1 MKRFGLSVCV
11 VLLSA
16 CLANAQLLWEISGNG
31 LSKKS
36 YLFGTHHLVSVDFL
50 DSIPG
55 IYKAFDACRTVVGEV
70 VVNDPTML
78 KRITDGARMPTHT
91 QMRNLF
97 SAADYAKV
105 DSALQAVLK
114 MGLSDLALLKPAMIS
129 NLYMLAYYQQLFP
142 RASDD
147 WQLDSFFQQIAE
159 QKNIP
164 VVGLETVDDQ
174 IALLYNSQTLE
185 RQAFLLVGMVEQSER
200 AADEIAALNT
210 LYKRGDLDGL
220 LSLYVND
227 STKYAPTQQE
237 MFGMLDER
245 NDAWVRQLP
254 KLMSEQPCFVVVGA
268 LHLAGENGLV
278 ALLRKAGYKV
288 KPVKNGRR

>member
-1 MKRFGLSVCV
+1 M
-11 VLLSA
+11 
-16 CLANAQLLWEISGNG
+16 
-31 LSKKS
+31 
-36 YLFGTHHLVSVDFL
+36 FGTHHLVSVDFL

-97 SAADYAKV
+97 SEADYAKV

-200 AADEIAALNT
+200 AADEIAALNR
-210 LYKRGDLDGL
+210 LYKQGDLDGL

-237 MFGMLDER
+237 IFGMLDER
-245 NDAWVRQLP
+245 NDAWARQLP
-254 KLMSEQPCFVVVGA
+254 KLMIEQPCFIVVGA

-288 KPVKNGRR
+288 KPVKK

>member
-1 MKRFGLSVCV
+1 MKRFGLCV
-11 VLLSA
+11 AFVLFTAAAL
-16 CLANAQLLWEISGNG
+16 NAQLLWEISGNG

-55 IYKAFDACRTVVGEV
+55 VFKAFDACRMVVGEV

-91 QMRNLF
+91 QMRSLF
-97 SAADYAKV
+97 SETDYAKV
-105 DSALQAVLK
+105 DSALRVVLN

-142 RASDD
+142 RESNE

-159 QKNIP
+159 QNNIP
-164 VVGLETVDDQ
+164 VMGLETVDDQ

-185 RQAFLLVGMVEQSER
+185 RQAFLLVGMVEQSDR
-200 AADEIAALNT
+200 AADEIVALNR
-210 LYKRGDLDGL
+210 LYRKGDLDGL
-220 LSLYVND
+220 LSLYEND
-227 STKYAPTQQE
+227 TTKYAPTQQE
-237 MFGMLDER
+237 MFGMLGDR
-245 NDAWVRQLP
+245 NDTWARTLP
-254 KLMSEQPCFVVVGA
+254 KLMNDQPCFIVVGA
-268 LHLAGENGLV
+268 LHLPGENGLI

-288 KPVKNGRR
+288 KPVKK